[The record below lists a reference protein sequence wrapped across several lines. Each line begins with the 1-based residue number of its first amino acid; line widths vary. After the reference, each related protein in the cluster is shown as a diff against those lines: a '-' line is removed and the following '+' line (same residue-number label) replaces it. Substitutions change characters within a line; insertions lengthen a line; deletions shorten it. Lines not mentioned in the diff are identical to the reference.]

1 MHFRTITASIVPLAF
16 QLAAAQSDDSSP
28 PGYANRNLPVQ
39 KDDEKVSK
47 NFKDVDGIELLSPAF
62 LNPEISPDG
71 WENGTASATPQIHQ
85 GMYNEQC
92 PNPSND
98 RGYTDMLWDQSISCA
113 PWLSAMTG

>member
-1 MHFRTITASIVPLAF
+1 MHLKTITASILPLAF

-47 NFKDVDGIELLSPAF
+47 NFEDVDGIELLSPAF

-85 GMYNEQC
+85 GTC
-92 PNPSND
+92 GKSSP
-98 RGYTDMLWDQSISCA
+98 MLLQ
-113 PWLSAMTG
+113 L